1 MIAHKGTI
9 GTAAPVHYYVVSNK
23 TKLSRDQIETFTY
36 HLCYNYFNW
45 GGSIK
50 VPAAV
55 MYAKKLAN
63 YTYEIMYPTV
73 SSNSSQTS

>member
-1 MIAHKGTI
+1 MIANKATL

-23 TKLSRDQIETFTY
+23 TKLTRDQIESFTY
-36 HLCYNYFNW
+36 HLCYNYFNYA
-45 GGSIK
+45 GSIK

-63 YTYEIMYPTV
+63 YTFEIMHPSA
-73 SSNSSQTS
+73 SSNSP

>member
-1 MIAHKGTI
+1 MIANLTKL

-23 TKLSRDQIETFTY
+23 TKMSRDQIETFTY
-36 HLCYNYFNW
+36 HQCYNYFNYA
-45 GGSIK
+45 GSIK

-63 YTYEIMYPTV
+63 YTYEMFPSI
-73 SSNSSQTS
+73 SSASS